1 MPARAPEAG
10 SLPVA
15 RRRNGGSRALEPG
28 EGDDARRVERKRR
41 GAQAAREGILEAAAT
56 VFARK
61 GYYGATIDDVAT
73 QAGYSPAALYKH
85 FAGRD
90 DLFGQLWNDVAQR
103 IDDIFSEAVAL
114 RGPFELKLHW
124 LLERLSKGLET
135 TPELYVSF
143 MAHRPYIARQRQSE
157 MEKVAYRHYRHHVT
171 LLSELMQTGIDEG
184 VLRPADPEDLA
195 LSFIGLLY
203 EFAYRWVTSGTR
215 SSPSAVAD
223 RLIDLFLHGAGA
235 ATRKTRKEGP

>member
-1 MPARAPEAG
+1 MPARA
-10 SLPVA
+10 S
-15 RRRNGGSRALEPG
+15 
-28 EGDDARRVERKRR
+28 DDPRRVERKRR
-41 GAQAAREGILEAAAT
+41 GAQAARDGILEAAAT

-103 IDDIFSEAVAL
+103 IDDIFSEALAL
-114 RGPFELKLHW
+114 RGPSELKLHW
-124 LLERLSKGLET
+124 LVERLAKGLEAN
-135 TPELYVSF
+135 PELYVSF
-143 MAHRPYIARQRQSE
+143 MAHRPYVARQRQSE

-171 LLSELMQTGIDEG
+171 LLCELMQAAMDEG
-184 VLRPADPEDLA
+184 LLRRTDPEDLA

-215 SSPSAVAD
+215 SSPSVVAD
-223 RLIDLFLHGAGA
+223 RLIDLFLHGAAGA
-235 ATRKTRKEGP
+235 PRTRTRKEGP